1 MATIGNDTGPR
12 FERGIERVT
21 FTRGQAVQ
29 TLPNTRELPPPEAA
43 VESNL
48 ARIFRQPNLN
58 QWLLENFRPHLT
70 DRSLFV
76 PTVFKLLVLETG
88 KSLNAAAQRTPAD
101 SRVLRRAADILSDAH
116 RLNEHFKERSNEL
129 LLG

>member
-12 FERGIERVT
+12 FERGIERVS

-43 VESNL
+43 VESHL
-48 ARIFRQPNLN
+48 SQIFRQTNLN
-58 QWLLENFRPHLT
+58 QWLLDNFRPNLT
-70 DRSLFV
+70 DRSLLV
-76 PTVFKLLVLETG
+76 PTIFKVLVLETS

-101 SRVLRRAADILSDAH
+101 SRVLQHAANILIEAH